1 MRKALYI
8 LGQLTDE
15 DVDWLFQVG
24 QKRKLVAGEE
34 LIMIGKPIQALFVV
48 LDGSLHV
55 LGPTGRAINQLEWG
69 EVVGEMSFIDS
80 NLPSA
85 TVRAGSNSVVLAI
98 DKRLLTARLGSDTAF
113 AARFYLA
120 LAMFLSAKMRGS
132 IGSLGYGD
140 APSPSVGVDVGA
152 DLLDDNVLDSVYLA
166 GLRFERLTK
175 QVLQQK

>member
-1 MRKALYI
+1 MKKALYI

-34 LIMIGKPIQALFVV
+34 LIIIGKPIQALFVL
-48 LDGSLHV
+48 LDGSLEV
-55 LGPTGRAINQLEWG
+55 LGPNNRIINRLEWG

-85 TVRAGSNSVVLAI
+85 TVRASTHSVVLAI
-98 DKRLLTARLGSDTAF
+98 DKRLLTERLASDSAF

-140 APSPSVGVDVGA
+140 VAPTSVDVDA
-152 DLLDDNVLDSVYLA
+152 DLLDDNVMDSMYLA
-166 GLRFERLTK
+166 GLRFERLTR